1 MPFTRKF
8 LAGLGIEA
16 DKVDAI
22 IEAHAE
28 VVSGLKAQIAESG
41 DSADELAKAKAELEQ
56 AKKDLKT
63 AQDTIKAAEKDD
75 YKGKYETEKAAH
87 EKLQA
92 DIAAKADAAKKEA
105 ALAAAARAAKYS
117 DDAISVILDSKKD
130 YAAKIEFDKDG
141 KATNSDAILSEIAAD
156 RPGLVPKAT
165 EQHHTPANPPANPG
179 GKKTVTWDDVD
190 KIKDTAE
197 RQAFMAQNMESL
209 GLSGKAIE

>member
-28 VVSGLKAQIAESG
+28 VVSGLKAQIAENG

-75 YKGKYETEKAAH
+75 YKGKYEAEKAAH

-92 DIAAKADAAKKEA
+92 DITAKESAAKKEA
-105 ALAAAARAAKYS
+105 ALSAAAKAAKYS
-117 DDAISVILDSKKD
+117 EDAIAVILDSKKD
-130 YAAKIEFDKDG
+130 YASRIEFDKDG
-141 KATNSDAILSEIAAD
+141 KATNVDAILSEIAAD

-165 EQHHTPANPPANPG
+165 ETHHEPATPPAGAG
-179 GKKTVTWDDVD
+179 GKKSVTWEDVD
-190 KIKDTAE
+190 KIKDTAA
-197 RQAFMAQNMESL
+197 RQAFMAENMEAL
-209 GLSGKAIE
+209 GLSAPKT